1 VTRRDQT
8 TRAWISR
15 ESLRHCYLSHVS
27 HKGKVSTL
35 RTPTKLRKAARE
47 FNVTH
52 TVLVLTKQRPSRTKA
67 KAPKETQDELNL

>member
-1 VTRRDQT
+1 MTRRDQT

-52 TVLVLTKQRPSRTKA
+52 TVLVLTKRPA
-67 KAPKETQDELNL
+67 KTTSATTQTQEELNL